1 MIKTYRYFKLYLS
14 NWQLLCVAM
23 DLVTLAFEV
32 KLQSLFWFFCLCLGF
47 CWCFNSEWSF
57 ILYFNKFIVLSFWE
71 CLLRSKEKKWN
82 ALINARHC
90 RAFYNCCTITCI
102 YIYQLLVHLVYS
114 GNSTKIYGF
123 FFFLNHVQTHVM
135 IFYTYIYILFLHC
148 IGICAQDYL

>member
-1 MIKTYRYFKLYLS
+1 MAAS
-14 NWQLLCVAM
+14 LCCYG
-23 DLVTLAFEV
+23 FGHI
-32 KLQSLFWFFCLCLGF
+32 SFW
-47 CWCFNSEWSF
+47 SEIAVF
-57 ILYFNKFIVLSFWE
+57 VLYFFVFVWVFVDVLIVNDLLFYISTNLLFYHFGE
-71 CLLRSKEKKWN
+71 CLLRSKEKKQN